1 MHQIRFDSRMLMQER
16 AGRALIIAPAQGRHA
31 MNDIVGRIEEL
42 EVKAAES
49 ELIADLTTDWEIRV
63 YNARLA
69 KDLRAAAKSLRRRAK
84 IVGDKHIF

>member
-1 MHQIRFDSRMLMQER
+1 
-16 AGRALIIAPAQGRHA
+16 

-49 ELIADLTTDWEIRV
+49 ALIADLTTDCEIRL

-69 KDLRAAAKSLRRRAK
+69 KDLRAAAENLRRRAK
-84 IVGDKHIF
+84 IAGDKLIF